1 MSIIDV
7 RNASKSFKGQT
18 VLADVSLTIERG
30 RSYGLCG
37 PNGSG
42 KSVLLQMLCGLIAP
56 DTGSVSIDSSLL
68 SADRTFP
75 DRFGISINGPA
86 YLAGLSAIDNLLDL
100 AAIRK
105 RDTRADCEAVLDD
118 VGLDPRSRQRVRT
131 FSLGMKQK
139 LALAQAFI
147 ESPEVL
153 LLDEPFNALDEESVQ
168 NITTLLRAKSESGTT
183 IVMTSHHRSEIDAIC
198 DSIITINGGK
208 IRADTVA

>member
-1 MSIIDV
+1 MPIIEV
-7 RNASKSFKGQT
+7 RNASKSFKGRP
-18 VLADVSLTIERG
+18 VLSDVSLTIERG

-105 RDTRADCEAVLDD
+105 RDTRADCEAALEA

-153 LLDEPFNALDEESVQ
+153 LLDEPFNALDEKSVE
-168 NITTLLRAKSESGTT
+168 NVTALLRMKSQSGTT
-183 IVMTSHHRSEIDAIC
+183 IVMTSHHRNEIDAIC
-198 DSIITINGGK
+198 DAIISINDGNITVE
-208 IRADTVA
+208 TTT